1 MEKNW
6 VKIFSTV
13 ELHLI
18 QIAQGLL
25 EENNIESV
33 VINKVDSSYPS
44 LGVIELLVSKEDA
57 LKAIQII
64 KNINNE

>member
-1 MEKNW
+1 LEKNW